1 MFTEIRFRDFRQQYP
16 RFLPAVLLILG
27 VLIAVDVLLVERRRN
42 YVEQISDFR
51 GGMTDIQRRRG
62 TTLEDTR
69 QEQQKLVLQIVR
81 RQAKG
86 ATALH
91 LSFDVDSSEVALMQE
106 GAVLRAFK
114 VELGAERRLSRLRG
128 GETTGIPRGADS
140 VVRVLGASDRWPVPK
155 WVYSDRRLPLPAD
168 SMVTGALGPVA
179 IVLASGA
186 VIYSL
191 PAIGPL
197 RDSSYVLPGAA
208 RADETDL
215 RAVAPDLA
223 PGTPVYIY

>member
-27 VLIAVDVLLVERRRN
+27 VLIAVDALLMNRRRN
-42 YVEQISDFR
+42 YDEQINGFR
-51 GGMTDIQRRRG
+51 GGMTDIQRQRG

-69 QEQQKLVLQIVR
+69 QEQQKLMLQIVR

-86 ATALH
+86 AIALH
-91 LSFDVDSSEVALMQE
+91 LSFDVDSAEMTLMQD
-106 GAVLRAFK
+106 GAVLRSIK

-140 VVRVLGASDRWPVPK
+140 VVRVLGVADAWPVPK
-155 WVYSDRRLPLPAD
+155 WVYSDRRLTAPAD

-179 IVLASGA
+179 IILASGA

-191 PAIGPL
+191 PSTGPL

-215 RAVAPDLA
+215 RAIAPDLA